1 MASKVI
7 APAKINALRY
17 YAERHGEEHQAIW
30 LVHPQHVMWGE
41 IQPICFHRVDDT
53 GRPMPWAGYV
63 KLNEIEGPLPKEG
76 YYWVDTD
83 GTLVPTDEYGEPCS
97 RYYSYATLFGF
108 H

>member
-1 MASKVI
+1 VVKVI

-53 GRPMPWAGYV
+53 GRPMPLGMSSSMKSKDLCRRRV
-63 KLNEIEGPLPKEG
+63 TT
-76 YYWVDTD
+76 DTD

-97 RYYSYATLFGF
+97 RYYSYALFGF